1 MKSLEE
7 NMEDI
12 LDIDVSKEPEKKKQL
27 SNDVAEDREKDYEY
41 TRAELYRLCLLYTS
55 PSPRDGW

>member
-12 LDIDVSKEPEKKKQL
+12 LDIDVSEKPEKKKQL
-27 SNDVAEDREKDYEY
+27 SNDVAEDREKDYE
-41 TRAELYRLCLLYTS
+41 LSLIHI
-55 PSPRDGW
+55 

>member
-12 LDIDVSKEPEKKKQL
+12 LDIDVSKEPEKK
-27 SNDVAEDREKDYEY
+27 SNYQMMSQKIREKDYRVYESR
-41 TRAELYRLCLLYTS
+41 TL
-55 PSPRDGW
+55 

>member
-41 TRAELYRLCLLYTS
+41 T
-55 PSPRDGW
+55 PSLIHI

>member
-27 SNDVAEDREKDYEY
+27 SNDVAEDREKTMSIREQNSID
-41 TRAELYRLCLLYTS
+41 S
-55 PSPRDGW
+55 

>member
-12 LDIDVSKEPEKKKQL
+12 LDIDTDKLLQHFTKIINKNNNNIITRSKVSKISFDQNK
-27 SNDVAEDREKDYEY
+27 
-41 TRAELYRLCLLYTS
+41 
-55 PSPRDGW
+55 

>member
-12 LDIDVSKEPEKKKQL
+12 LDIDVSKNQKRKSNYQMMSQKIGKKTM
-27 SNDVAEDREKDYEY
+27 SIREQNYID
-41 TRAELYRLCLLYTS
+41 L
-55 PSPRDGW
+55 

>member
-12 LDIDVSKEPEKKKQL
+12 LDIDVSKEPEKRSNYQMMSQKIGKKTM
-27 SNDVAEDREKDYEY
+27 SIREQNFID
-41 TRAELYRLCLLYTS
+41 L
-55 PSPRDGW
+55 